1 MDAVN
6 IKEELL
12 MQTIP
17 LLPELKTA
25 PAVFAVGNEYQI
37 MVPAR
42 NDLLLW
48 VTVGEQTFYD
58 HVGGIMRSAVPVHR
72 VHVPM
77 TLLDRAG
84 AYTVHYKK
92 MIDRT
97 PYFPQSEEE
106 VCATYPFRPVPT
118 DAPIHIYHLADTH
131 GNFEFPAA
139 AGSYFGEDIDLLV
152 LNGDIPNH
160 SGDLENFDLIYTLAE
175 AVTGG
180 QRAVVFSRGN
190 HDMRGI
196 YAEKLID
203 YVPHSNGKSYFTF
216 RVGSLWGIVLD
227 CGEDKLESHEEY
239 NYTNVSHVLRREQTA
254 FIKDVID
261 CAELEYNAAGVA
273 HRLVISHNPFTCRYP
288 EPFNIEEELYG
299 EWLRLLAA
307 HVKPDLLLAGH
318 THKCEVKPEGGK
330 LDAEGRIPVVVGS
343 RPLRE
348 EKVRTGHLAAA
359 LILDEKGAEVR
370 FTDHK
375 GEVKGTHFIE
385 KVR

>member
-1 MDAVN
+1 
-6 IKEELL
+6 

-42 NDLLLW
+42 NNLLLW

-58 HVGGIMRSAVPVHR
+58 HVGGVMRSAVPVHR

-97 PYFPQSEEE
+97 PYFPTSEEE
-106 VCATYPFRPVPT
+106 VSATYPFRPVPT
-118 DAPIHIYHLADTH
+118 DAPIRIYHLADTH

-139 AGSYFGEDIDLLV
+139 AGSYFGEDVDLLV

-160 SGDLENFDLIYTLAE
+160 SGDLANFDLIYTLAE

-180 QRAVVFSRGN
+180 QRTVVFSRGN
-190 HDMRGI
+190 HDMRGF
-196 YAEKLID
+196 YAERLPD
-203 YVPHSNGKSYFTF
+203 YTPHDRGNSYFTF

-227 CGEDKLESHEEY
+227 CGEDKSDDHEAY
-239 NYTNVSHVLRREQTA
+239 HCTNVCRVLRREQTA
-254 FIKDVID
+254 FIKEVID
-261 CAELEYNAAGVA
+261 CADFEYRAEGIT
-273 HRLVISHNPFTCRYP
+273 HRLVISHSPFTYRFE
-288 EPFNIEEELYG
+288 EPFNIEEDLYG
-299 EWLRLLAA
+299 EWTSLLAT
-307 HVKPDLLLAGH
+307 HIKPDFLLAGH
-318 THKCEVKPEGGK
+318 THGCEVKPTGGELDIEGK
-330 LDAEGRIPVVVGS
+330 IPVVVAS
-343 RPLRE
+343 KPLRE
-348 EKVRTGHLAAA
+348 EKVRTGHLGAA
-359 LILDEKGAEVR
+359 LILDEKGTEVR
-370 FTDHK
+370 FTNEK
-375 GEVKGTHFIE
+375 GEVKATAFLE